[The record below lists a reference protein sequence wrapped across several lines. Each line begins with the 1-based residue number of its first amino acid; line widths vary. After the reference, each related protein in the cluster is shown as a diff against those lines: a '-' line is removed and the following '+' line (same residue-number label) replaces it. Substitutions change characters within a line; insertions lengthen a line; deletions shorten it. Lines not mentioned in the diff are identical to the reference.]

1 MILVAVPVSV
11 RVVAVGVDVCCPV
24 EVAVGAVGEL
34 PPPPQAVARI
44 SASIKTVRGI
54 AREGIG
60 VFRFIADLNTLCKS
74 NKGFYSFI
82 PANTPR
88 MYAND
93 SRMPGKGFSASISYS
108 KLTYPP

>member
-1 MILVAVPVSV
+1 MILVTVPVSV
-11 RVVAVGVDVCCPV
+11 RVVAVGV
-24 EVAVGAVGEL
+24 GAVGEL
-34 PPPPQAVARI
+34 PPPQAVARI

-60 VFRFIADLNTLCKS
+60 VYPFIVDLDTLRKRKLNKS
-74 NKGFYSFI
+74 FYSFI

-108 KLTYPP
+108 KLTYPA